1 MQYLDLLGLQQLWT
15 SAKAKFATKGTLA
28 NSGITDGYSSI
39 ETGTVV
45 PIRNIENG
53 ILADIITGSDNH
65 KIKTQYVSVDVTG
78 GLATTSYVD
87 TKVGA
92 VTVPAYTLTKSTSTD
107 YAAVYHLQKDGANVG
122 EAINIPKDMV
132 VESGKVVW
140 GSYADGKFTPATDK
154 TNATP
159 YVELTLA
166 NSSANKIYI
175 AVADLVNEH
184 QAGTGISIT
193 NNTDGTRTIGITNAL
208 NTKIDDSFVRFDV
221 AKGVD
226 WKGNGIQMHKN
237 SGSIHTLLKAGEDES
252 LVITDENV
260 GSTKVPTIT
269 LNSTIRDEINTTK
282 STADTNKTNLEAL
295 TKRVDGIVA
304 TGGEANQNAYSNI
317 KVGSTTLAA
326 TSKTDTVV
334 FTAGR
339 SISVAGGTVGGNKS
353 VSVSHVVPTGAAA
366 NTTGFYKF
374 ATDSTGHATN
384 LTAVAASDIN
394 ALIGAH
400 SLTLSNTNATN
411 DTAAITIGS
420 TSYTVGPIPL
430 GNETD
435 PAEGTVRYILNH

>member
-39 ETGTVV
+39 ETGTVI
-45 PIRNIENG
+45 PIRTLKNG

-65 KIKTQYVSVDVTG
+65 KIKTQYVTVDATG

-92 VTVPAYTLTKSTSTD
+92 VKVPAYTLTKSTSTD

-140 GSYADGKFTPATDK
+140 GSYADGTFTPATDK
-154 TNATP
+154 KNATP
-159 YVELTLA
+159 YIELTLA

-184 QAGTGISIT
+184 KAGTGIEIT
-193 NNTDGTRTIGITNAL
+193 NNTDGTRTIGITSAV
-208 NTKIDDSFVRFDV
+208 NTKIGKSVYDFDIDADTNDTVV
-221 AKGVD
+221 ARNN
-226 WKGNGIQMHKN
+226 NGEHINVFKVADGLALTGN
-237 SGSIHTLLKAGEDES
+237 SGSPTLMLS
-252 LVITDENV
+252 
-260 GSTKVPTIT
+260 
-269 LNSTIRDEINTTK
+269 NSTSDKINA
-282 STADTNKTNLEAL
+282 ADTQSKTNKTNLEAL

-304 TGGEANQNAYSNI
+304 TGGEANQDAYSNI

-326 TSKTDTVV
+326 TSKTDTVE
-334 FTAGR
+334 FAGTGL
-339 SISVAGGTVGGNKS
+339 ISVSGSTAAGKKVTIGHSN
-353 VSVSHVVPTGAAA
+353 PTGAAVKEA
-366 NTTGFYKF
+366 GFYKF
-374 ATDSTGHATN
+374 ATDAAGHATK
-384 LTAVAASDIN
+384 LTAVAASDIT

-400 SLTLSNTNATN
+400 SLTLSKTNAAN

-430 GNETD
+430 GDETD

>member
-45 PIRNIENG
+45 PIRNLENG

-65 KIKTQYVSVDVTG
+65 KLKTTYVSVDGAG

-92 VTVPAYTLTKSTSTD
+92 VKVPAYTLTKSTSTD

-140 GSYADGKFTPATDK
+140 GSYSDGTFTPATDK
-154 TNATP
+154 KNATP

-166 NSSANKIYI
+166 NSTANKIYI

-184 QAGTGISIT
+184 KAGTGIEIT
-193 NNTDGTRTIGITNAL
+193 NNTDGTRTIGITDAVNLKINQSIHGFGVHDTDSKALAALVNAGGSIPAFHVGDGL
-208 NTKIDDSFVRFDV
+208 DINATKTDALLKINDDTIAKIDT
-221 AKGVD
+221 AKS
-226 WKGNGIQMHKN
+226 Q
-237 SGSIHTLLKAGEDES
+237 S
-252 LVITDENV
+252 
-260 GSTKVPTIT
+260 
-269 LNSTIRDEINTTK
+269 
-282 STADTNKTNLEAL
+282 DTNKTNLEAL

-304 TGGEANQNAYSNI
+304 TGGEANQDAYSNI

-326 TSKTDTVV
+326 TSKTDTVE
-334 FTAGR
+334 FAG
-339 SISVAGGTVGGNKS
+339 SGLISVAGSTATGKKVTIT
-353 VSVSHVVPTGAAA
+353 HDTPTGAAA
-366 NTTGFYKF
+366 KTAGFYKF
-374 ATDSTGHATN
+374 ATDAAGHATG
-384 LTAVAASDIN
+384 LTAVAASDIT

-400 SLTLSNTNATN
+400 SLTLSKTNAAN

-430 GNETD
+430 GDKTN

>member
-39 ETGTVV
+39 ETGAVI
-45 PIRNIENG
+45 PIRNLENG

-65 KIKTQYVSVDVTG
+65 KIKTQYVSVDAAG
-78 GLATTSYVD
+78 GLATTNYVD

-92 VTVPAYTLTKSTSTD
+92 VKVPAYTLTKSTSTD

-140 GSYADGKFTPATDK
+140 GSYADGVFTPATDK
-154 TNATP
+154 KNATP

-166 NSSANKIYI
+166 NSTANKIYI

-184 QAGTGISIT
+184 KAGTGISIT
-193 NNTDGTRTIGITNAL
+193 NNTDGTRTIGLTSAVNL
-208 NTKIDDSFVRFDV
+208 KIDQSIHGFGVQSTDSKALAALVN
-221 AKGVD
+221 AG
-226 WKGNGIQMHKN
+226 
-237 SGSIHTLLKAGEDES
+237 GSIPAFHVGDGLDINATETDALLKIND
-252 LVITDENV
+252 D
-260 GSTKVPTIT
+260 TIAK
-269 LNSTIRDEINTTK
+269 INTAKTQ
-282 STADTNKTNLEAL
+282 SDTNKTNLDAL

-304 TGGEANQNAYSNI
+304 TGGEANQDAYSNI

-326 TSKTDTVV
+326 TSKTDTVE
-334 FTAGR
+334 FAG
-339 SISVAGGTVGGNKS
+339 SGLISVAGSTAAGKKVTIGHSN
-353 VSVSHVVPTGAAA
+353 PTGAAVKTA
-366 NTTGFYKF
+366 GFYKF
-374 ATDSTGHATN
+374 ATDAAGHATN
-384 LTAVAASDIN
+384 LTAVAASDIT

-400 SLTLSNTNATN
+400 SLTLSKTNAAN
-411 DTAAITIGS
+411 DTAAITIGG

-430 GNETD
+430 GDETN

>member
-39 ETGTVV
+39 ETGTVI
-45 PIRNIENG
+45 PIRNLENG

-65 KIKTQYVSVDVTG
+65 KIKTQYVTVDVAG
-78 GLATTSYVD
+78 GLATTNYVD

-92 VTVPAYTLTKSTSTD
+92 VKVPAYTLTKSTSTD

-140 GSYADGKFTPATDK
+140 GSYADGTFTPATDK
-154 TNATP
+154 KNATP

-184 QAGTGISIT
+184 KAGTGIEIT
-193 NNTDGTRTIGITNAL
+193 NNTDGTRTIGITSAV
-208 NTKIDDSFVRFDV
+208 NTKIGKSVYDFDIDADTNDTVV
-221 AKGVD
+221 ARNN
-226 WKGNGIQMHKN
+226 NGEHINVFKVADGLALIGN
-237 SGSIHTLLKAGEDES
+237 SGNPTLMLS
-252 LVITDENV
+252 
-260 GSTKVPTIT
+260 
-269 LNSTIRDEINTTK
+269 NSTSDKINA
-282 STADTNKTNLEAL
+282 ADTQSKTNKTNLEAL

-304 TGGEANQNAYSNI
+304 TGGEANQDAYSNI

-326 TSKTDTVV
+326 TSKTDTVE
-334 FTAGR
+334 FAGTNL
-339 SISVAGGTVGGNKS
+339 ISVSGSTAAGKKVTIT
-353 VSVSHVVPTGAAA
+353 HAVPTGAAA
-366 NTTGFYKF
+366 KTAGFYKF
-374 ATDSTGHATN
+374 ATDSTGHATG
-384 LTAVAASDIN
+384 LTAVAASDIT

-400 SLTLSNTNATN
+400 SLTLSKTNAAN

-430 GNETD
+430 GDETN
-435 PAEGTVRYILNH
+435 PAKDTVRYILNH

>member
-1 MQYLDLLGLQQLWT
+1 MQYLDLLGLKQLWT
-15 SAKAKFATKGTLA
+15 SAKAKFAIRGTLA

-45 PIRNIENG
+45 PVRNLKNG

-65 KIKTQYVSVDVTG
+65 KLKTQYVTVDAAG

-92 VTVPAYTLTKSTSTD
+92 VKAPVYTLTKSTSTD

-140 GSYADGKFTPATDK
+140 GSYADGVFTPATNK

-166 NSSANKIYI
+166 NSAANKIYI

-184 QAGTGISIT
+184 KAGTGIAIT
-193 NNTDGTRTIGITNAL
+193 NNTDGTRTIGITDAVNENIKNSVTGFNVKGDSLIIGTTSDGRAISMIEVGGGIEAGKNSGGTPTLRIDNATT
-208 NTKIDDSFVRFDV
+208 TKIDT
-221 AKGVD
+221 AKT
-226 WKGNGIQMHKN
+226 Q
-237 SGSIHTLLKAGEDES
+237 S
-252 LVITDENV
+252 
-260 GSTKVPTIT
+260 
-269 LNSTIRDEINTTK
+269 
-282 STADTNKTNLEAL
+282 DTNKTNLDAL

-304 TGGEANQNAYSNI
+304 TGGEANQDAYSNI

-326 TSKTDTVV
+326 TSKTDTVE
-334 FTAGR
+334 FAG
-339 SISVAGGTVGGNKS
+339 SSMITVAGSTAAGKTVTITHGT
-353 VSVSHVVPTGAAA
+353 PTGAAA
-366 NTTGFYKF
+366 KTAGFYKF
-374 ATDSTGHATN
+374 ATDSTGHATG
-384 LTAVAASDIN
+384 LTAVAASDIT

-400 SLTLSNTNATN
+400 SLTLSKTNAAN
-411 DTAAITIGS
+411 DTAAITIDS
-420 TSYTVGPIPL
+420 TSYMVGPIPL
-430 GNETD
+430 GDEAN

>member
-39 ETGTVV
+39 EVGTVT
-45 PIRNIENG
+45 PIRSLENG

-65 KIKTQYVSVDVTG
+65 KLKTTYVSVDSVG
-78 GLATTSYVD
+78 GLATTDYVN

-92 VTVPAYTLTKSTSTD
+92 TKVPAYTLTKSASTD

-140 GSYADGKFTPATDK
+140 GSYTDGTFTPSTDK
-154 TNATP
+154 KNATP

-166 NSSANKIYI
+166 NSTANKIYI

-184 QAGTGISIT
+184 KAGTGIEIT

-208 NTKIDDSFVRFDV
+208 NTKINQSFIGF
-221 AKGVD
+221 GV
-226 WKGNGIQMHKN
+226 
-237 SGSIHTLLKAGEDES
+237 EDEHN
-252 LVITDENV
+252 LLANRND
-260 GSTKVPTIT
+260 G
-269 LNSTIRDEINTTK
+269 TTK
-282 STADTNKTNLEAL
+282 TVLSTDDNFVIGTSLTADASIKLSSELTTKIDTAKSQSDTNKTDLEVL

-304 TGGEANQNAYSNI
+304 TGGEANQDAYSNI

-326 TSKTDTVV
+326 TSTTDTVE
-334 FTAGR
+334 FAG
-339 SISVAGGTVGGNKS
+339 SGLISVAGSTTAGKKVTI
-353 VSVSHVVPTGAAA
+353 SHSNPTGAAVKTA
-366 NTTGFYKF
+366 GFYKF
-374 ATDSTGHATN
+374 ATDAAGHATG
-384 LTAVAASDIN
+384 LTAVAASDIT

-400 SLTLSNTNATN
+400 GLTLSKTNAAN

-420 TSYTVGPIPL
+420 ASYTVGPIPL
-430 GNETD
+430 GDETK

>member
-15 SAKAKFATKGTLA
+15 SAKAKFAAKGTLA

-39 ETGTVV
+39 ETGSVT
-45 PIRNIENG
+45 PIRNLENG
-53 ILADIITGSDNH
+53 ILADIATGSDSH
-65 KIKTQYVSVDVTG
+65 KIKPVYVSVDGAG
-78 GLATTSYVD
+78 GLASTSYVD

-92 VTVPAYTLTKSTSTD
+92 VKVPAYTITKSTSTD

-140 GSYADGKFTPATDK
+140 GSYADGTFTPATDK
-154 TNATP
+154 KNATP

-184 QAGTGISIT
+184 KAGTGIEIT
-193 NNTDGTRTIGITNAL
+193 NNSDGTRTIGITNDLGTAINAGVKTFSAETNTL
-208 NTKIDDSFVRFDV
+208 KGNNTVGSIDVLKAVDGVAISADTDNTPVIGIAPEYMTKINT
-221 AKGVD
+221 AKS
-226 WKGNGIQMHKN
+226 Q
-237 SGSIHTLLKAGEDES
+237 S
-252 LVITDENV
+252 
-260 GSTKVPTIT
+260 
-269 LNSTIRDEINTTK
+269 
-282 STADTNKTNLEAL
+282 DTNKTDITAL

-304 TGGEANQNAYSNI
+304 TGGEANQDAYSNI

-334 FTAGR
+334 F
-339 SISVAGGTVGGNKS
+339 AGGTNISASASNAAGSKS
-353 VSVSHVVPTGAAA
+353 VSFSHATPTGAAA
-366 NTTGFYKF
+366 KTTGFYKF
-374 ATDSTGHATN
+374 ATDATGHATN
-384 LTAVAASDIN
+384 LTAVAASDIT

-400 SLTLSNTNATN
+400 SLTLSKTNAAN

-430 GNETD
+430 GDETN

>member
-39 ETGTVV
+39 ETGTIV
-45 PIRNIENG
+45 PIRNLENG
-53 ILADIITGSDNH
+53 ILADIVTGSNNH
-65 KIKTQYVSVDVTG
+65 KLKTHYVAVDANG

-92 VTVPAYTLTKSTSTD
+92 VKVPAYTLTKSTSTD

-140 GSYADGKFTPATDK
+140 GSYSEGKFTPATDK
-154 TNATP
+154 ENATP
-159 YVELTLA
+159 YIELTLA
-166 NSSANKIYI
+166 NSAANKIYI

-184 QAGTGISIT
+184 KAGTGISIT
-193 NNTDGTRTIGITNAL
+193 NNTDGTRTIALTSTYNAMV
-208 NTKIDDSFVRFDV
+208 NAAVKAFGTDANQPTKLI
-221 AKGVD
+221 AKT
-226 WKGNGIQMHKN
+226 N
-237 SGSIHTLLKAGEDES
+237 SGTVDVFTI
-252 LVITDENV
+252 
-260 GSTKVPTIT
+260 GSTLSWQDTDPLTLDVSDGLRGTINDADT
-269 LNSTIRDEINTTK
+269 LSK
-282 STADTNKTNLEAL
+282 TNKTDLEAL

-304 TGGEANQNAYSNI
+304 TGGEANQDAYSNI

-326 TSKTDTVV
+326 TSKTDTVE
-334 FTAGR
+334 FAG
-339 SISVAGGTVGGNKS
+339 SSMITVAGSTAAGKKVTIT
-353 VSVSHVVPTGAAA
+353 HDTPTGAATKTA
-366 NTTGFYKF
+366 GFYKF
-374 ATDSTGHATN
+374 ATDAKGHATN
-384 LTAVAASDIN
+384 LTAVAASDIT

-400 SLTLSNTNATN
+400 SLTLSKTNAAN

-430 GNETD
+430 GDETN
-435 PAEGTVRYILNH
+435 PAEGTIRYILNH

>member
-45 PIRNIENG
+45 PVRNLENG
-53 ILADIITGSDNH
+53 ILADIITGSNNH
-65 KIKTQYVSVDVTG
+65 KIKTQYVSVDAAG

-140 GSYADGKFTPATDK
+140 GSYADGVFTPATDK
-154 TNATP
+154 KNATP

-184 QAGTGISIT
+184 KAGTGIEIT
-193 NNTDGTRTIGITNAL
+193 NNTDGTRTIGITGAL
-208 NTKIDDSFVRFDV
+208 NTKINNSVVNFKTESTDTVKAVLNDGNEVV
-221 AKGVD
+221 AFMTDHGLAVD
-226 WKGNGIQMHKN
+226 AGAGNMPVVQIDQA
-237 SGSIHTLLKAGEDES
+237 TR
-252 LVITDENV
+252 
-260 GSTKVPTIT
+260 TKI
-269 LNSTIRDEINTTK
+269 DTTK
-282 STADTNKTNLEAL
+282 STADANKTNLEAL
-295 TKRVDGIVA
+295 TKRVDGIVE

-326 TSKTDTVV
+326 TSKTDTVE
-334 FTAGR
+334 FSGSSMIT
-339 SISVAGGTVGGNKS
+339 VAGSTAAGKKVTII
-353 VSVSHVVPTGAAA
+353 HDTPTDAAA
-366 NTTGFYKF
+366 KTAGFYKF
-374 ATDSTGHATN
+374 ATNSTGHATN
-384 LTAVAASDIN
+384 LTAVAASDIT

-400 SLTLSNTNATN
+400 SLTLSKTNAAN

-430 GNETD
+430 GDETD

>member
-15 SAKAKFATKGTLA
+15 SAKAKFAAKGTLA

-39 ETGTVV
+39 ETGSVT
-45 PIRNIENG
+45 PIRNLENG
-53 ILADIITGSDNH
+53 ILADIATGSDSH
-65 KIKTQYVSVDVTG
+65 KIKPVYVSVDGAG
-78 GLATTSYVD
+78 GLASTNYVD

-92 VTVPAYTLTKSTSTD
+92 VKVPAYTLTKSTSTD

-140 GSYADGKFTPATDK
+140 GSYADGTFTPATDK
-154 TNATP
+154 KNATP

-166 NSSANKIYI
+166 NSTANKIYI

-184 QAGTGISIT
+184 KAGTGISIT
-193 NNTDGTRTIGITNAL
+193 NNTDGTRTIALTATYNTMVNAAVKAFGTDAEHP
-208 NTKIDDSFVRFDV
+208 TKFI
-221 AKGVD
+221 AKT
-226 WKGNGIQMHKN
+226 N
-237 SGSIHTLLKAGEDES
+237 SGTVNVFTIGPNLSWQDTDPLTLDVSDGLMG
-252 LVITDENV
+252 
-260 GSTKVPTIT
+260 TINDADT
-269 LNSTIRDEINTTK
+269 LSK
-282 STADTNKTNLEAL
+282 TNKTGLEAL

-304 TGGEANQNAYSNI
+304 TGGEANQDAYSNI

-326 TSKTDTVV
+326 TSKTDTVE
-334 FTAGR
+334 FAG
-339 SISVAGGTVGGNKS
+339 SSMITVAGSTAAGKKVTITHNT
-353 VSVSHVVPTGAAA
+353 PTGAAA
-366 NTTGFYKF
+366 KTAGFYKF
-374 ATDSTGHATN
+374 ATDATGHATG
-384 LTAVAASDIN
+384 LTAVAASDIT

-400 SLTLSNTNATN
+400 SLTLSKTNAAN

-430 GNETD
+430 GNETN

>member
-15 SAKAKFATKGTLA
+15 SAKAKFAAKGTLA

-39 ETGTVV
+39 ETGSVT
-45 PIRNIENG
+45 PIRNLENG
-53 ILADIITGSDNH
+53 ILADIATGSDSH
-65 KIKTQYVSVDVTG
+65 KIKPVYVSVDGAG
-78 GLATTSYVD
+78 GLASTSYVD

-92 VTVPAYTLTKSTSTD
+92 VNVPAYTLTKSTSTD
-107 YAAVYHLQKDGANVG
+107 YAAVYHLQKNGANVG

-140 GSYADGKFTPATDK
+140 GSYADGTFTPATDK

-184 QAGTGISIT
+184 KAGTGIEIT
-193 NNTDGTRTIGITNAL
+193 NNTDGTRTIGITDAV
-208 NTKIDDSFVRFDV
+208 NTKINNSIVSFGTDSTGSALV
-221 AKGVD
+221 GYS
-226 WKGNGIQMHKN
+226 N
-237 SGSIHTLLKAGEDES
+237 STNSTLMLSVLGKE
-252 LVITDENV
+252 LVIGKNTAGGALIGLTKTFTDTV
-260 GSTKVPTIT
+260 
-269 LNSTIRDEINTTK
+269 NTTK
-282 STADTNKTNLEAL
+282 TQSDTNKTDLEAL

-304 TGGEANQNAYSNI
+304 TGGEANQDAYSNI

-326 TSKTDTVV
+326 TSKTDTVA
-334 FTAGR
+334 FAGGTN
-339 SISVAGGTVGGNKS
+339 ISVAGSTAGGNKS
-353 VSVSHVVPTGAAA
+353 VSFSHAVPTGAAA
-366 NTTGFYKF
+366 KTAGFYKF
-374 ATDSTGHATN
+374 ATDSTGHATG
-384 LTAVAASDIN
+384 LTAVAASDIT

-400 SLTLSNTNATN
+400 SLTLSKTNAAN

-430 GNETD
+430 GDETN

>member
-15 SAKAKFATKGTLA
+15 SAKAKFATNGTLA

-39 ETGTVV
+39 ETGSVT
-45 PIRNIENG
+45 PIRNLQNG
-53 ILADIITGSDNH
+53 ILADIATGSDSH
-65 KIKTQYVSVDVTG
+65 KIKPVYVSVDQES
-78 GLATTSYVD
+78 GLASTNYVN

-92 VTVPAYTLTKSTSTD
+92 VKVPAYTLTKSTSTD

-140 GSYADGKFTPATDK
+140 GSYSDGTFTPATDK
-154 TNATP
+154 KNATP

-166 NSSANKIYI
+166 NSTANKIYI

-184 QAGTGISIT
+184 KAGTGISIT
-193 NNTDGTRTIGITNAL
+193 NNTDGTRTIALTATYDAMVNAAVKAFGTDAESPTKLIAKTNSGTVDVFKLGSDLAW
-208 NTKIDDSFVRFDV
+208 TDTDSTPTMEISNGL
-221 AKGVD
+221 KGVI
-226 WKGNGIQMHKN
+226 NG
-237 SGSIHTLLKAGEDES
+237 
-252 LVITDENV
+252 
-260 GSTKVPTIT
+260 
-269 LNSTIRDEINTTK
+269 
-282 STADTNKTNLEAL
+282 ADALSKTNKTNLEAL

-304 TGGEANQNAYSNI
+304 TGGEANQDAYSNI

-326 TSKTDTVV
+326 TSKTDTVE
-334 FTAGR
+334 FAG
-339 SISVAGGTVGGNKS
+339 SGMITVAGSTAEGKKVTII
-353 VSVSHVVPTGAAA
+353 HDTPTDAAA
-366 NTTGFYKF
+366 KTAGFYKF
-374 ATDSTGHATN
+374 ATNSTGHATN
-384 LTAVAASDIN
+384 LTAVTASDIT

-400 SLTLSNTNATN
+400 SLTLGKTNAAN

-430 GNETD
+430 GDETK

>member
-15 SAKAKFATKGTLA
+15 SAKAKFAAKGTLA

-39 ETGTVV
+39 ETGTVTS
-45 PIRNIENG
+45 IKNLENG
-53 ILADIITGSDNH
+53 ILADISTGSNSH
-65 KIKTQYVSVDVTG
+65 KLKATYVSVDSAG

-92 VTVPAYTLTKSTSTD
+92 VKVPTYTLTKSTSTD

-140 GSYADGKFTPATDK
+140 GSYANGTFTPATDK
-154 TNATP
+154 TDATP

-166 NSSANKIYI
+166 NSTANKIYI

-184 QAGTGISIT
+184 KAGTGISIT
-193 NNTDGTRTIGITNAL
+193 NNTDGTRTIALTATYNTMVNAAVNAFGTDANSPTKLIAKTNSGKVDVFKL
-208 NTKIDDSFVRFDV
+208 GPDLVWTDTDSTPTMKISNDL
-221 AKGVD
+221 KGV
-226 WKGNGIQMHKN
+226 
-237 SGSIHTLLKAGEDES
+237 
-252 LVITDENV
+252 
-260 GSTKVPTIT
+260 
-269 LNSTIRDEINTTK
+269 IND
-282 STADTNKTNLEAL
+282 ADTRSKTNKTGLDAL

-304 TGGEANQNAYSNI
+304 TGGEANQDAYSNI

-326 TSKTDTVV
+326 TSKTDTVE
-334 FTAGR
+334 FAG
-339 SISVAGGTVGGNKS
+339 SGLISVTGSTAAGKQVKIVHSN
-353 VSVSHVVPTGAAA
+353 PTGAAVKA
-366 NTTGFYKF
+366 AGFYKF
-374 ATDSTGHATN
+374 ATDAAGHATG
-384 LTAVAASDIN
+384 LTAVAASDIT

-400 SLTLSNTNATN
+400 SLTLSKTNAEN

-430 GNETD
+430 GDSTK
-435 PAEGTVRYILNH
+435 PAEGTVYYILNH

>member
-15 SAKAKFATKGTLA
+15 SAKAKFAAKGTLA

-39 ETGTVV
+39 ETGSVT
-45 PIRNIENG
+45 PIRNLENG
-53 ILADIITGSDNH
+53 ILADIATGSDSH
-65 KIKTQYVSVDVTG
+65 KIKPVYVSVDSAG

-92 VTVPAYTLTKSTSTD
+92 VKVPAYTITKSASTD
-107 YAAVYHLQKDGANVG
+107 YAAVYHLQKNGDNVG

-140 GSYADGKFTPATDK
+140 GSYTDGTFTPATDK
-154 TNATP
+154 KNATP

-166 NSSANKIYI
+166 NSTANKIYI

-184 QAGTGISIT
+184 KAGTGISIT
-193 NNTDGTRTIGITNAL
+193 NNTDGTRTIAL
-208 NTKIDDSFVRFDV
+208 TPTYNTMVNDAVKAFGTDAEHPTKFI
-221 AKGVD
+221 AKT
-226 WKGNGIQMHKN
+226 N
-237 SGSIHTLLKAGEDES
+237 SGTVDVFTIGPSLSWQDTNPLTLDVSDGLMG
-252 LVITDENV
+252 
-260 GSTKVPTIT
+260 TINDADT
-269 LNSTIRDEINTTK
+269 LSK
-282 STADTNKTNLEAL
+282 TNKTGLEAL

-326 TSKTDTVV
+326 TSKTDTVE
-334 FTAGR
+334 FAG
-339 SISVAGGTVGGNKS
+339 SGLISVAGSTAAGKKVTIDHSK
-353 VSVSHVVPTGAAA
+353 PTGAAVKA
-366 NTTGFYKF
+366 AGFYKF
-374 ATDSTGHATN
+374 ATDAAGHATG
-384 LTAVAASDIN
+384 LTAVAASDIT

-400 SLTLSNTNATN
+400 SLTLSKTNAAN

-430 GNETD
+430 GDETS

>member
-39 ETGTVV
+39 ETGSVV
-45 PIRNIENG
+45 PIKNLENG

-65 KIKTQYVSVDVTG
+65 KLKTQYVTVDATG

-92 VTVPAYTLTKSTSTD
+92 VKVPAYTLTKSTSTD
-107 YAAVYHLQKDGANVG
+107 YAAVYHLQKNGANVG

-140 GSYADGKFTPATDK
+140 GSYTDGVFTPATDK
-154 TNATP
+154 KNATP

-166 NSSANKIYI
+166 NSTANKIYI

-184 QAGTGISIT
+184 KAGTGISIT

-208 NTKIDDSFVRFDV
+208 NTKIDQSVISFSMEDE
-221 AKGVD
+221 
-226 WKGNGIQMHKN
+226 
-237 SGSIHTLLKAGEDES
+237 HTLRAGRND
-252 LVITDENV
+252 
-260 GSTKVPTIT
+260 G
-269 LNSTIRDEINTTK
+269 TTK
-282 STADTNKTNLEAL
+282 NVLSTDDNFVIGTSLTADASIKLSSELTTKIDTAKSQSDTNKTNLEAL

-304 TGGEANQNAYSNI
+304 TGGEANQDAYSNI

-326 TSKTDTVV
+326 TSKTDTVE
-334 FTAGR
+334 FAG
-339 SISVAGGTVGGNKS
+339 SSMITVAGSTAAGKKVTIT
-353 VSVSHVVPTGAAA
+353 HDTPTGAAA
-366 NTTGFYKF
+366 KTAGFYKF

-384 LTAVAASDIN
+384 LTAVAASDIT

-400 SLTLSNTNATN
+400 SLTLSKTNAAN

-430 GNETD
+430 GDETN

>member
-39 ETGTVV
+39 ETGSVV
-45 PIRNIENG
+45 PIKNLENG
-53 ILADIITGSDNH
+53 ILADIIAGSDNH
-65 KIKTQYVSVDVTG
+65 KLKTQYVAVDTTG
-78 GLATTSYVD
+78 GLATTNYVN

-92 VTVPAYTLTKSTSTD
+92 VNVPAYTLTKSTSTD

-140 GSYADGKFTPATDK
+140 GSYSDGVFTPATDK
-154 TNATP
+154 KNATP

-166 NSSANKIYI
+166 NSTANKIYI

-184 QAGTGISIT
+184 KAGTGISIT
-193 NNTDGTRTIGITNAL
+193 NNTDGTRTIALTSTYNTMVNAAVKAFGTDAEHP
-208 NTKIDDSFVRFDV
+208 TKFI
-221 AKGVD
+221 AKT
-226 WKGNGIQMHKN
+226 N
-237 SGSIHTLLKAGEDES
+237 SGTVDVFTIDPTLSWVDNSPLTLGLSNVLNETINDADVLSKA
-252 LVITDENV
+252 
-260 GSTKVPTIT
+260 
-269 LNSTIRDEINTTK
+269 
-282 STADTNKTNLEAL
+282 NKTNLDAL

-304 TGGEANQNAYSNI
+304 TGGEANQDAYSNI

-326 TSKTDTVV
+326 TSKTDTVE
-334 FTAGR
+334 FAG
-339 SISVAGGTVGGNKS
+339 SSMITVAGSTAAGKKVTITHNT
-353 VSVSHVVPTGAAA
+353 PTGAAA
-366 NTTGFYKF
+366 KTTGFYKF
-374 ATDSTGHATN
+374 ATDSTGHATG
-384 LTAVAASDIN
+384 LTAVAASDIT

-400 SLTLSNTNATN
+400 SLTLSKTNAAN

-430 GNETD
+430 GNETN

>member
-39 ETGTVV
+39 EVGTVT
-45 PIRNIENG
+45 PIRSLENG

-65 KIKTQYVSVDVTG
+65 KLKTTYVSVDSVG
-78 GLATTSYVD
+78 GLATTDYVN

-92 VTVPAYTLTKSTSTD
+92 TKVPAYTLTKSASTD

-140 GSYADGKFTPATDK
+140 GSYTDGTFTPSTDK
-154 TNATP
+154 KNATP

-166 NSSANKIYI
+166 NSTANKIYI

-184 QAGTGISIT
+184 KAGTGIEIT

-208 NTKIDDSFVRFDV
+208 NTKINQSFIGF
-221 AKGVD
+221 GV
-226 WKGNGIQMHKN
+226 
-237 SGSIHTLLKAGEDES
+237 EDEHN
-252 LVITDENV
+252 LLANRND
-260 GSTKVPTIT
+260 G
-269 LNSTIRDEINTTK
+269 TTK
-282 STADTNKTNLEAL
+282 TVLSTDDNFVIGTSLTADASIKLSSELTTKIDTAKSQSDTNKTDLEVL

-304 TGGEANQNAYSNI
+304 TGGEANQDAYSNI

-326 TSKTDTVV
+326 TSTTDTVE
-334 FTAGR
+334 FAG
-339 SISVAGGTVGGNKS
+339 SGLISVAGSTTAGKKVTI
-353 VSVSHVVPTGAAA
+353 SHSNPTGAAVKTA
-366 NTTGFYKF
+366 GFYKF
-374 ATDSTGHATN
+374 ATDAAGHATG
-384 LTAVAASDIN
+384 LTAVAASDIT
-394 ALIGAH
+394 ALIGAY
-400 SLTLSNTNATN
+400 SLTLSKTNAAN

-430 GNETD
+430 GDVTN

>member
-28 NSGITDGYSSI
+28 KSGITDGYSSI
-39 ETGTVV
+39 ETGAVI
-45 PIRNIENG
+45 PIRNLENG

-65 KIKTQYVSVDVTG
+65 KIKTQYVSVDAAG

-92 VTVPAYTLTKSTSTD
+92 VKVPAYTLTKSTSTD

-140 GSYADGKFTPATDK
+140 GSYADGTFTPATDK
-154 TNATP
+154 KNATP
-159 YVELTLA
+159 YIELTLA

-184 QAGTGISIT
+184 NAGTGISIT
-193 NNTDGTRTIGITNAL
+193 NNTDGTRTIALTSTYATNINKSVKSFGGSQEAITATTNDGNTVIAFEMTDGIEG
-208 NTKIDDSFVRFDV
+208 VQG
-221 AKGVD
+221 KGDTGTWAIRVD
-226 WKGNGIQMHKN
+226 EATRNQIEG
-237 SGSIHTLLKAGEDES
+237 
-252 LVITDENV
+252 
-260 GSTKVPTIT
+260 
-269 LNSTIRDEINTTK
+269 
-282 STADTNKTNLEAL
+282 ADTLSKSNKTNLDAL
-295 TKRVDGIVA
+295 TKRVEGIVA

-317 KVGSTTLAA
+317 KVGTTTLAA
-326 TSKTDTVV
+326 TSKTDTVA
-334 FTAGR
+334 FAGGTN
-339 SISVAGGTVGGNKS
+339 ISVAGSTAGGNKS
-353 VSVSHVVPTGAAA
+353 VSFSHAVPTGAAA
-366 NTTGFYKF
+366 KTAGFYKF

-384 LTAVAASDIN
+384 LTAVAASDIT

-400 SLTLSNTNATN
+400 SLTLSKTNATN

-420 TSYTVGPIPL
+420 TSYTVGPILL
-430 GNETD
+430 GDETN

>member
-39 ETGTVV
+39 ETGSVV
-45 PIRNIENG
+45 PIRNLENG

-65 KIKTQYVSVDVTG
+65 KLKTVYVSVDSAG

-92 VTVPAYTLTKSTSTD
+92 VKVPAYTLTKSTSTD
-107 YAAVYHLQKDGANVG
+107 YAAVYHLQKDGTNVG

-140 GSYADGKFTPATDK
+140 GSYSDGTFTPATDK
-154 TNATP
+154 KNATP

-166 NSSANKIYI
+166 NSTANKIYI

-184 QAGTGISIT
+184 KAGTGISIT
-193 NNTDGTRTIGITNAL
+193 NNTDGTRTIALTATYNTMVNAAVKSFELNSENDRSLLGRTSTGTVDVFAVDPNFTLKPVSEQNSVPMLQLATALLNQITNADL
-208 NTKIDDSFVRFDV
+208 RS
-221 AKGVD
+221 
-226 WKGNGIQMHKN
+226 Q
-237 SGSIHTLLKAGEDES
+237 
-252 LVITDENV
+252 
-260 GSTKVPTIT
+260 
-269 LNSTIRDEINTTK
+269 
-282 STADTNKTNLEAL
+282 TNKTNLEVL

-304 TGGEANQNAYSNI
+304 TGGEANQDAYSNI

-326 TSKTDTVV
+326 TSKTDTVE
-334 FTAGR
+334 FAG
-339 SISVAGGTVGGNKS
+339 SSMITVAGSTAAGKKVTITHNT
-353 VSVSHVVPTGAAA
+353 PTGAAA
-366 NTTGFYKF
+366 KTAGFYKF

-384 LTAVAASDIN
+384 LTAVAASDIT

-400 SLTLSNTNATN
+400 SLTLSKTNAAN

-430 GNETD
+430 GDETN

>member
-39 ETGTVV
+39 ETGTVT
-45 PIRNIENG
+45 PIRNLENG
-53 ILADIITGSDNH
+53 ILADIATGSDNH
-65 KIKTQYVSVDVTG
+65 KLKTMYVSVDGAG
-78 GLATTSYVD
+78 GLASTSYVD

-92 VTVPAYTLTKSTSTD
+92 VKVPAYTLTKSTSTD

-140 GSYADGKFTPATDK
+140 GSYADGTFTPATDK
-154 TNATP
+154 KNATP

-184 QAGTGISIT
+184 KAGTGISIT
-193 NNTDGTRTIGITNAL
+193 NNSDGTRTIALTATYDSMVNAAV
-208 NTKIDDSFVRFDV
+208 KAF
-221 AKGVD
+221 GVD
-226 WKGNGIQMHKN
+226 AEHPTHFIAKTN
-237 SGSIHTLLKAGEDES
+237 SGTVDVFKLDPTLTWQN
-252 LVITDENV
+252 TDDRTL
-260 GSTKVPTIT
+260 GLSTVLSK
-269 LNSTIRDEINTTK
+269 EIND
-282 STADTNKTNLEAL
+282 ADTLSKTNKTNLEAL

-304 TGGEANQNAYSNI
+304 TGGEANQDAYSNI

-326 TSKTDTVV
+326 TSKTDTVE
-334 FTAGR
+334 FAG
-339 SISVAGGTVGGNKS
+339 SSMITVAGSTAAGKKVTITHNT
-353 VSVSHVVPTGAAA
+353 PTGAAA
-366 NTTGFYKF
+366 KTAGFYKF
-374 ATDSTGHATN
+374 ATDATGHATN
-384 LTAVAASDIN
+384 LTTVAASDIT

-400 SLTLSNTNATN
+400 SLTLSKTNAAN

-430 GNETD
+430 GNETN

>member
-39 ETGTVV
+39 ETGSIVS
-45 PIRNIENG
+45 IRNLENG

-65 KIKTQYVSVDVTG
+65 KIKTQYVAVDNAG
-78 GLATTSYVD
+78 GLATTNYVD

-92 VTVPAYTLTKSTSTD
+92 VKVPAYTLTKSTSTD

-140 GSYADGKFTPATDK
+140 GSYADGTFTPATDK
-154 TNATP
+154 KDATP

-166 NSSANKIYI
+166 NSTANKIYI

-184 QAGTGISIT
+184 KAGTGIEIT
-193 NNTDGTRTIGITNAL
+193 NNTDGTRTIGLTNTY
-208 NTKIDDSFVRFDV
+208 NTMVNAAVKAF
-221 AKGVD
+221 GVD
-226 WKGNGIQMHKN
+226 AKRPVTFIAKTN
-237 SGSIHTLLKAGEDES
+237 SGTVDVFNLSPDLAWTDTDSTPTLEVSNGLKG
-252 LVITDENV
+252 
-260 GSTKVPTIT
+260 TIKDADT
-269 LNSTIRDEINTTK
+269 LSK
-282 STADTNKTNLEAL
+282 TNKTNLEAL

-304 TGGEANQNAYSNI
+304 TGGEANQDAYSNI

-326 TSKTDTVV
+326 TSKTDTVA
-334 FTAGR
+334 FAGGTN
-339 SISVAGGTVGGNKS
+339 ISVAGSTANGDKS
-353 VSVSHVVPTGAAA
+353 VSFSHAVPTGAAA
-366 NTTGFYKF
+366 KTAGFYKF
-374 ATDSTGHATN
+374 ATDSTGHATD
-384 LTAVAASDIN
+384 LTAVAASDIT

-400 SLTLSNTNATN
+400 SLTLSKTNATN

-430 GNETD
+430 GDETD

>member
-1 MQYLDLLGLQQLWT
+1 MQYLDLLGLKQLWT

-39 ETGTVV
+39 ETGSVV
-45 PIRNIENG
+45 PIRNLDNG

-65 KIKTQYVSVDVTG
+65 KIKTQYVSVDAAG

-140 GSYADGKFTPATDK
+140 GSYADGTFTPATDK
-154 TNATP
+154 QNATP

-184 QAGTGISIT
+184 KAGTGISIT
-193 NNTDGTRTIGITNAL
+193 NNTDGTRTIALTSTYATNINKSVKSFGGSQEAITATTNDGNTVIAFEMTGGIEGVQSQGNTGTWAIRVDEATRNQIDDANAL
-208 NTKIDDSFVRFDV
+208 S
-221 AKGVD
+221 
-226 WKGNGIQMHKN
+226 
-237 SGSIHTLLKAGEDES
+237 
-252 LVITDENV
+252 
-260 GSTKVPTIT
+260 
-269 LNSTIRDEINTTK
+269 K
-282 STADTNKTNLEAL
+282 SNKTNLDAL

-304 TGGEANQNAYSNI
+304 TGGEANQDAYSNI
-317 KVGSTTLAA
+317 KVGATTLAA
-326 TSKTDTVV
+326 TSKTDTVA
-334 FTAGR
+334 FAGGTN
-339 SISVAGGTVGGNKS
+339 ISVAGSTAGGNKS
-353 VSVSHVVPTGAAA
+353 VSFSHAVPTGAATKTA
-366 NTTGFYKF
+366 GFYKF

-384 LTAVAASDIN
+384 LTAVAASDIT

-400 SLTLSNTNATN
+400 SLTLSKTNATN

-420 TSYTVGPIPL
+420 TSCTVGPIPL
-430 GNETD
+430 GDETD

>member
-39 ETGTVV
+39 ETGSVI
-45 PIRNIENG
+45 PIRNLENG
-53 ILADIITGSDNH
+53 ILADIIAGSDNH
-65 KIKTQYVSVDVTG
+65 KLKTQYVTVDATG

-92 VTVPAYTLTKSTSTD
+92 VKVPAYTLTKSTSTD

-140 GSYADGKFTPATDK
+140 GSYADGTFTPATDK
-154 TNATP
+154 KNATP

-166 NSSANKIYI
+166 NSTANKIYI

-184 QAGTGISIT
+184 KAGTGISIT
-193 NNTDGTRTIGITNAL
+193 NNTDGTRTIALTTMYDTMVNAAVKAFGTDAEHP
-208 NTKIDDSFVRFDV
+208 TKFI
-221 AKGVD
+221 AKT
-226 WKGNGIQMHKN
+226 N
-237 SGSIHTLLKAGEDES
+237 SGTVDVFTIGPNLSWQDTDPLTLDVSDGLMG
-252 LVITDENV
+252 
-260 GSTKVPTIT
+260 TINDADT
-269 LNSTIRDEINTTK
+269 LSK
-282 STADTNKTNLEAL
+282 TNKTGLEAL

-304 TGGEANQNAYSNI
+304 TGGEANQDAYSNI

-326 TSKTDTVV
+326 TSKTDTVE
-334 FTAGR
+334 FAG
-339 SISVAGGTVGGNKS
+339 SSMITVAGSTAAGKKVTIT
-353 VSVSHVVPTGAAA
+353 HDTPTGAAA
-366 NTTGFYKF
+366 KTAGFYKF
-374 ATDSTGHATN
+374 ATDSTGHATG
-384 LTAVAASDIN
+384 LTAVAASDIT

-400 SLTLSNTNATN
+400 SLTLSKTNAAN

-430 GNETD
+430 GDETN

>member
-39 ETGTVV
+39 ETGSVV
-45 PIRNIENG
+45 PIKNLENG

-65 KIKTQYVSVDVTG
+65 KLKTQYVTVDATD

-92 VTVPAYTLTKSTSTD
+92 VKVPAYTLTKSTSTD

-140 GSYADGKFTPATDK
+140 GSYTDGVFTPATDK
-154 TNATP
+154 KNATP

-166 NSSANKIYI
+166 NSTANKIYI

-184 QAGTGISIT
+184 KAGTGISIT
-193 NNTDGTRTIGITNAL
+193 NNTDGTRTIGITDAL
-208 NTKIDDSFVRFDV
+208 NTKINQSVISFSMEDE
-221 AKGVD
+221 
-226 WKGNGIQMHKN
+226 
-237 SGSIHTLLKAGEDES
+237 HTLRAGRND
-252 LVITDENV
+252 
-260 GSTKVPTIT
+260 G
-269 LNSTIRDEINTTK
+269 TTK
-282 STADTNKTNLEAL
+282 NVLSTDDNFVIGTSLTADASIKLSSELTTKIDTAKSQSDTNKTNLEAL

-304 TGGEANQNAYSNI
+304 TGGEANQDAYSNI
-317 KVGSTTLAA
+317 KAGSTTLAA
-326 TSKTDTVV
+326 TSKTDTVE
-334 FTAGR
+334 FAG
-339 SISVAGGTVGGNKS
+339 SSMITVAGSTAAGKKVTIT
-353 VSVSHVVPTGAAA
+353 HDTPTGAAA
-366 NTTGFYKF
+366 KTTGFYKF
-374 ATDSTGHATN
+374 ATNSTGHATN
-384 LTAVAASDIN
+384 LTAVAASDIT

-400 SLTLSNTNATN
+400 SLTLSKTNAAN

-430 GNETD
+430 GDEIN

>member
-15 SAKAKFATKGTLA
+15 SAKAKFATKDTLA

-39 ETGTVV
+39 ETGPVV
-45 PIRNIENG
+45 PIRNLKNG

-65 KIKTQYVSVDVTG
+65 KLKTTYVSVDGAG

-92 VTVPAYTLTKSTSTD
+92 VKVPAYTLTKSTSTN

-140 GSYADGKFTPATDK
+140 GSYSDGVFTPATDK
-154 TNATP
+154 KNATP

-166 NSSANKIYI
+166 NSTANKIYI

-184 QAGTGISIT
+184 KAGTGISIT
-193 NNTDGTRTIGITNAL
+193 NNTDGTRTIALTNEV
-208 NTKIDDSFVRFDV
+208 NTMVNAAVKAF
-221 AKGVD
+221 GVD
-226 WKGNGIQMHKN
+226 AESPTKFIAKTN
-237 SGSIHTLLKAGEDES
+237 SGTVDVFKISPDLYWTDTDSTPIMEISGGLKGM
-252 LVITDENV
+252 ITD
-260 GSTKVPTIT
+260 
-269 LNSTIRDEINTTK
+269 
-282 STADTNKTNLEAL
+282 ADTLSKTNKIGLDAL

-304 TGGEANQNAYSNI
+304 TGGEANQDAYSNI

-326 TSKTDTVV
+326 TSKTDTVE
-334 FTAGR
+334 FAGAGL
-339 SISVAGGTVGGNKS
+339 ISVVGSTAAGKKVTIGHSN
-353 VSVSHVVPTGAAA
+353 PTGAAVKA
-366 NTTGFYKF
+366 AGFYKF
-374 ATDSTGHATN
+374 ATDAAGHATN
-384 LTAVAASDIN
+384 LTAVAASDIT

-400 SLTLSNTNATN
+400 SLTLSKTNAAN

-430 GNETD
+430 GDETN

>member
-1 MQYLDLLGLQQLWT
+1 MQYLDLLGLKQLWT

-45 PIRNIENG
+45 PIRSLENG

-65 KIKTQYVSVDVTG
+65 KLKTQYVTVDATG
-78 GLATTSYVD
+78 GLATTNYVD

-92 VTVPAYTLTKSTSTD
+92 VEVPAYTLTKSTSTD
-107 YAAVYHLQKDGANVG
+107 YAAVYHLQKNGANVG

-140 GSYADGKFTPATDK
+140 GSYADGVFAPATDK
-154 TNATP
+154 KNATP
-159 YVELTLA
+159 YIELTLA
-166 NSSANKIYI
+166 NSTANKIYI

-184 QAGTGISIT
+184 KAGTGIEIT
-193 NNTDGTRTIGITNAL
+193 NNTDGTRTIGITDAL
-208 NTKIDDSFVRFDV
+208 NTKINKSVVDFKTESTDIVKAVLNDENEVVAFMTDNGIDV
-221 AKGVD
+221 AAGA
-226 WKGNGIQMHKN
+226 GNVPVVQIDQ
-237 SGSIHTLLKAGEDES
+237 T
-252 LVITDENV
+252 TR
-260 GSTKVPTIT
+260 TKID
-269 LNSTIRDEINTTK
+269 NTK

-304 TGGEANQNAYSNI
+304 TGGEANQDAYSNI

-326 TSKTDTVV
+326 TSKTDTVE
-334 FTAGR
+334 FAG
-339 SISVAGGTVGGNKS
+339 SGLISVAGSTAAGKKVTITHGT
-353 VSVSHVVPTGAAA
+353 PTGAAA
-366 NTTGFYKF
+366 KTIGFYKF
-374 ATDSTGHATN
+374 ATDSTGHATG
-384 LTAVAASDIN
+384 LTAVAASDIT

-400 SLTLSNTNATN
+400 SLTLSKTNAAN

-430 GNETD
+430 GDETN
-435 PAEGTVRYILNH
+435 PAKDTVRYILNY

>member
-15 SAKAKFATKGTLA
+15 SAKAKFATKGALA

-39 ETGTVV
+39 ETGSVV
-45 PIRNIENG
+45 PIRNLENG
-53 ILADIITGSDNH
+53 ILADIFTGSDNH
-65 KIKTQYVSVDVTG
+65 KLKTLYVAVDDTG

-92 VTVPAYTLTKSTSTD
+92 VNVPSYTLTKSTSTD

-140 GSYADGKFTPATDK
+140 GSYSDGVFTPATDK
-154 TNATP
+154 ENATP

-166 NSSANKIYI
+166 NSTANKIYI

-184 QAGTGISIT
+184 DAGTGISIT
-193 NNTDGTRTIGITNAL
+193 NNTDGTRTIALTSTYATNINKSVKTFQKTAQSIAAVTNDGTSIDIISPGDGIAFSATEDAL
-208 NTKIDDSFVRFDV
+208 AAVTIDNTTMTKIDT
-221 AKGVD
+221 A
-226 WKGNGIQMHKN
+226 
-237 SGSIHTLLKAGEDES
+237 
-252 LVITDENV
+252 
-260 GSTKVPTIT
+260 
-269 LNSTIRDEINTTK
+269 K

-304 TGGEANQNAYSNI
+304 TGGEANQDAYSNI

-326 TSKTDTVV
+326 TSKTDTIEFAGSSKITVDGS
-334 FTAGR
+334 TA
-339 SISVAGGTVGGNKS
+339 AGKKITII
-353 VSVSHVVPTGAAA
+353 HDTPTGAAA
-366 NTTGFYKF
+366 NTAGFYKF
-374 ATDSTGHATN
+374 ATDSTGHATD
-384 LTAVAASDIN
+384 LTAVAASDITE
-394 ALIGAH
+394 LIGAH
-400 SLTLSNTNATN
+400 SLTLSETNAAD

-430 GNETD
+430 GNETN

>member
-45 PIRNIENG
+45 PIRNLENG

-65 KIKTQYVSVDVTG
+65 KIKTQYVSVDAAG

-92 VTVPAYTLTKSTSTD
+92 VKVPAYTLTKSTSTD

-140 GSYADGKFTPATDK
+140 GSYADGTFTPATDK
-154 TNATP
+154 KNATP

-166 NSSANKIYI
+166 NSTANKIYI

-184 QAGTGISIT
+184 KAGTGIEIT

-208 NTKIDDSFVRFDV
+208 NTNINKSLKGFGKAVDSTLLAYTNDGNPVSMFKAGDSLNLSGVGTSEDPYTLNIATNVTTKIDT
-221 AKGVD
+221 AKS
-226 WKGNGIQMHKN
+226 Q
-237 SGSIHTLLKAGEDES
+237 S
-252 LVITDENV
+252 
-260 GSTKVPTIT
+260 
-269 LNSTIRDEINTTK
+269 
-282 STADTNKTNLEAL
+282 DTNKTNLEAL

-304 TGGEANQNAYSNI
+304 TGGEANQDAYSNI

-326 TSKTDTVV
+326 TSKTDTVEFAGSGTITV
-334 FTAGR
+334 TGSTAAGKKVT
-339 SISVAGGTVGGNKS
+339 ISHDT
-353 VSVSHVVPTGAAA
+353 PTGAAVKPA
-366 NTTGFYKF
+366 GFYKF
-374 ATDSTGHATN
+374 ATTYDGHATN
-384 LTAVAASDIN
+384 LTAVAASDIT

-400 SLTLSNTNATN
+400 SLTLSKTNAAN

-430 GNETD
+430 GDETN

>member
-15 SAKAKFATKGTLA
+15 SAKAKFAAKGTLA

-39 ETGTVV
+39 ETGSVT
-45 PIRNIENG
+45 PIRNLENG
-53 ILADIITGSDNH
+53 ILADIATGSDSH
-65 KIKTQYVSVDVTG
+65 KIKPVYVSVDSAS
-78 GLATTSYVD
+78 GLASTSYVD

-92 VTVPAYTLTKSTSTD
+92 VNVPTYTITKSTSTD
-107 YAAVYHLQKDGANVG
+107 YAAVYHLQKNGANVG

-140 GSYADGKFTPATDK
+140 GSYSDGTFTPATDK
-154 TNATP
+154 KNATP

-166 NSSANKIYI
+166 NSTANKIYI

-184 QAGTGISIT
+184 KAGTGISIT
-193 NNTDGTRTIGITNAL
+193 NNTDGTRTIALTSMYDTMVNAAVKAFETDAEHP
-208 NTKIDDSFVRFDV
+208 TKFI
-221 AKGVD
+221 AKT
-226 WKGNGIQMHKN
+226 N
-237 SGSIHTLLKAGEDES
+237 SGTVDVFTIGPNLSWQDTDPLTLDVSNGLMDAINDA
-252 LVITDENV
+252 D
-260 GSTKVPTIT
+260 T
-269 LNSTIRDEINTTK
+269 LSK
-282 STADTNKTNLEAL
+282 TNKTDITAL

-304 TGGEANQNAYSNI
+304 TGGEANQDAYSNI

-326 TSKTDTVV
+326 TSKTDTVE
-334 FTAGR
+334 FAG
-339 SISVAGGTVGGNKS
+339 SSMITVAGSTAAGKKITITHNI
-353 VSVSHVVPTGAAA
+353 PTDAAA
-366 NTTGFYKF
+366 KTAGFYKF

-384 LTAVAASDIN
+384 LTAVAASDIT

-400 SLTLSNTNATN
+400 SLTLSKTNAAN

-430 GNETD
+430 GDETN

>member
-45 PIRNIENG
+45 PIRNLENG

-65 KIKTQYVSVDVTG
+65 KIKTQYVSVDAAG

-92 VTVPAYTLTKSTSTD
+92 VKVPAYTLTKSTSTD

-140 GSYADGKFTPATDK
+140 GSYADGVFTSATDK
-154 TNATP
+154 KNATP

-184 QAGTGISIT
+184 KAGTGISIT
-193 NNTDGTRTIGITNAL
+193 NNTDGTRTIGITDAVNTNINQSIHGFGVQDTDSKALAALVNAGGSIPAFHVGDGL
-208 NTKIDDSFVRFDV
+208 DINATKTDALLKINDDTV
-221 AKGVD
+221 AK
-226 WKGNGIQMHKN
+226 
-237 SGSIHTLLKAGEDES
+237 
-252 LVITDENV
+252 
-260 GSTKVPTIT
+260 
-269 LNSTIRDEINTTK
+269 INTAK
-282 STADTNKTNLEAL
+282 SQSDTNKTNLEAL

-304 TGGEANQNAYSNI
+304 TGGEANQDAYSNI

-326 TSKTDTVV
+326 TSKTDTVE
-334 FTAGR
+334 FAG
-339 SISVAGGTVGGNKS
+339 SSMITITGSTDAGKKVTIDHSN
-353 VSVSHVVPTGAAA
+353 PTGAAVKSV
-366 NTTGFYKF
+366 GFYKF
-374 ATDSTGHATN
+374 ATTASGHATN
-384 LTAVAASDIN
+384 LTAVTASDIT

-400 SLTLSNTNATN
+400 SLTLSKTNATN
-411 DTAAITIGS
+411 DTAVVTIGS
-420 TSYTVGPIPL
+420 ASYTVGPIPL
-430 GNETD
+430 GDETK